1 MVINNEKALTETRQ
15 FLEQNVTQDCN
26 ITLDTEINLDCC
38 EIVMGI
44 QEYNKNPC
52 DFFYTCDKN
61 NFHCILNV
69 VKIMAFCLIILV
81 VIVFCAILCCAFED
95 LIRRTLNNLFPNL
108 RLISGRKT
116 EANSMEM
123 KE

>member
-1 MVINNEKALTETRQ
+1 MVINNERALTETRQ

-26 ITLDTEINLDCC
+26 VTLDTEINLDCC

-61 NFHCILNV
+61 NFHCILSDG
-69 VKIMAFCLIILV
+69 KIGLCGLII
-81 VIVFCAILCCAFED
+81 AIFLQSLWFKD
-95 LIRRTLNNLFPNL
+95 LIKRKLNNLFSKL
-108 RLISGRKT
+108 QRISGRRT

-123 KE
+123 N